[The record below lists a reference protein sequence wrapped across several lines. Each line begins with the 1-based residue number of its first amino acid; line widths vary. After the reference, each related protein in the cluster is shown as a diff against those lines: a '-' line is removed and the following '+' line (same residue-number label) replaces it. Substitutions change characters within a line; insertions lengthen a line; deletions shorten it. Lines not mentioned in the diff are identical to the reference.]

1 VKARDEVGELA
12 DSFIGMA
19 EKLRAGDRKQADFL
33 QNVSHELKTPLM
45 AIQGNAEAIRDGI
58 VREREAEESLDI
70 IVAECQRLKSVVD
83 ELIFLSRLDHDQAA
97 DVFRC
102 EPACIGDIIGEALS
116 GLRGL
121 AEQRGVAIALT
132 GDMDTEGSFDR
143 EKLKRALI
151 NIVGNGL
158 RYARSEIEVRAVRS
172 GDEVEILCVDDGK
185 GFAQGEEKRI
195 FDRFYKGEQGGT
207 GIGLAITKAIVEGH
221 GGSIDAFQKRG
232 GAAIRMRLPLGKAQR
247 GAG

>member
-1 VKARDEVGELA
+1 
-12 DSFIGMA
+12 MA
-19 EKLRAGDRKQADFL
+19 EKLRAGDRKQTDFL

-102 EPACIGDIIGEALS
+102 EPARIGDIADEALS

-121 AEQRGVAIALT
+121 AEQRGVALVLS
-132 GDMDTEGSFDR
+132 GDTDAEGRFDR
-143 EKLKRALI
+143 EKLKRAFI

-158 RYARSEIEVRAVRS
+158 RYARSEIAIRAIRS
-172 GDEVEILCVDDGK
+172 GDAVEVLCEDDGK
-185 GFAQGEEKRI
+185 GFAPGEEERI

-221 GGSIDAFQKRG
+221 GGSIDAFQGPRG
-232 GAAIRMRLPLGKAQR
+232 GAVIRMRLPLRKA
-247 GAG
+247 